1 MCRASCY
8 FHLPLFF
15 RSFHAV
21 QCKSSLFL
29 QTRCQHT
36 IGLIFHGHSLSW
48 PTTSGSFSL
57 ASLQHFTFPPAVHV
71 DVSTTSPAHILTFL
85 LTCANLVIIKQ
96 YHLIFISVI
105 NSGFENQF
113 MYLLHT
119 QVNYPFQYYTL
130 YSCLSFFAKLH
141 MLVVFSTLNSSYCKF
156 HAKISYTMFY

>member
-29 QTRCQHT
+29 QTRGQHI

-105 NSGFENQF
+105 NSEFENQF
-113 MYLLHT
+113 TYLLHT

-141 MLVVFSTLNSSYCKF
+141 MLVIFSILNSSYCKF
-156 HAKISYTMFY
+156 HAKISYTMFS